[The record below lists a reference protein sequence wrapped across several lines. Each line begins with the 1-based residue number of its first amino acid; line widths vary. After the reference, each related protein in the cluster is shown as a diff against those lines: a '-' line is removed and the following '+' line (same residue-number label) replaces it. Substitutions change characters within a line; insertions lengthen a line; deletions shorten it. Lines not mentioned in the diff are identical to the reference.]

1 MSSRFSKYRI
11 PAKRFSV
18 LDGALRG
25 NARSPLRLAMQ
36 PLLDRSWQREKKAA
50 FGQPMHDRTLRE
62 LARSNRFKSICA
74 EVGTTPRKPP
84 LLHAGQTNPHLTLYP
99 FIYGFTTR
107 NPMSDLPETLPSR
120 YPGTDD
126 ALLLDALQN
135 GRPEPM
141 VHRGD
146 RFAGSYLR

>member
-1 MSSRFSKYRI
+1 
-11 PAKRFSV
+11 
-18 LDGALRG
+18 
-25 NARSPLRLAMQ
+25 
-36 PLLDRSWQREKKAA
+36 
-50 FGQPMHDRTLRE
+50 
-62 LARSNRFKSICA
+62 
-74 EVGTTPRKPP
+74 
-84 LLHAGQTNPHLTLYP
+84 
-99 FIYGFTTR
+99 
-107 NPMSDLPETLPSR
+107 MSDLPETLPSR